1 MLTLYFSFQL
11 QTSLTNVVGSGKYRV
26 CSFGDWVVHYALAL
40 DCQRSGAKLPESLKS
55 NFVNILDLHYD
66 QNPAGP
72 HAANIDEL
80 LKANELE
87 LSATA
92 ATELK
97 AKTDGASLV
106 RILNRMIRSHL
117 AKFDGMAATNEST
130 EESKTEVKKDRSRS
144 RSRDKEESTTGK
156 YFEIFFAN
164 SLFAAA
170 RFLPNL
176 LNQTITGIFELSE
189 ILRPI

>member
-1 MLTLYFSFQL
+1 M
-11 QTSLTNVVGSGKYRV
+11 GSGKYRV

-72 HAANIDEL
+72 HAANIEEL

-87 LSATA
+87 PSPTA

-106 RILNRMIRSHL
+106 RILNRMIRSHKT
-117 AKFDGMAATNEST
+117 KFDGTGMAATNEST
-130 EESKTEVKKDRSRS
+130 EESKTEVKRDRSRS
-144 RSRDKEESTTGK
+144 RSRDNQESTDGK
-156 YFEIFFAN
+156 YLQKYLSNSFFTLLQDFGQI
-164 SLFAAA
+164 SLIK
-170 RFLPNL
+170 RSLGFLS
-176 LNQTITGIFELSE
+176 NQKY
-189 ILRPI
+189 

>member
-72 HAANIDEL
+72 HAANIEEL

-156 YFEIFFAN
+156 YFQKCFAN